1 MLIFSIN
8 NCDYKLLQSWEEI
21 TLKKAIELHTL
32 CTKEMPGKLKL
43 LYDTLAETKGEDTD
57 KLEEIFASI
66 TEEDNYRTFP
76 KFYGRVLECLSNCP
90 ADVIEQIN
98 GNERTAFYKSN
109 LERIVLGVLY
119 QPFDF
124 DYEEITYFEFENTI
138 YLTPESKTVIGQKR
152 PMFSNTALEFT
163 ECADLMLA
171 AKEMAGGKFELAA
184 NLIAILCRPEDKST
198 GKMEKYNEDVSVK
211 RAERFT
217 ELNMK
222 TVFNVFFC
230 LNQGIIISRQSM
242 TISSLLEIAK
252 EQRQLQVQ
260 E

>member
-1 MLIFSIN
+1 
-8 NCDYKLLQSWEEI
+8 
-21 TLKKAIELHTL
+21 
-32 CTKEMPGKLKL
+32 
-43 LYDTLAETKGEDTD
+43 
-57 KLEEIFASI
+57 
-66 TEEDNYRTFP
+66 
-76 KFYGRVLECLSNCP
+76 
-90 ADVIEQIN
+90 
-98 GNERTAFYKSN
+98 
-109 LERIVLGVLY
+109 
-119 QPFDF
+119 
-124 DYEEITYFEFENTI
+124 
-138 YLTPESKTVIGQKR
+138 
-152 PMFSNTALEFT
+152 
-163 ECADLMLA
+163 
-171 AKEMAGGKFELAA
+171 MAGGKFELAA